1 MTHIALIR
9 RLSAG
14 NRKVKYGFIS
24 PFCNPLNISPDSK
37 RERDDNYLNNSRNND
52 RLQPSRT
59 FHATPKKEILPLIA
73 IGAGVVGMYSFR
85 ALKRMDHEWEEY
97 QEELAEYNLE
107 HGASGTGSPSS
118 QGNSLENNIFSGG
131 KMAID
136 LGTLNIRVAHR
147 SSSSDNEKPNVI
159 VNREGSR
166 STPNH
171 ILFDTDGSFVTGTL
185 ASGKFYERSNSN
197 TPVVNVGQLA
207 RSTSRDNDG
216 AVKDLMIEEVLS
228 ACAKNALDQAVGN
241 IRVSS
246 SSSSSCGRWNRAH
259 RHRHRQRST
268 PSLEMVTLP
277 IVLLV
282 IRSFHNKN
290 FPNVPLTCMVA
301 FQPEGPSSV
310 IVGSVRGHTIMVWG
324 WGWG

>member
-1 MTHIALIR
+1 MMHIALIR

-37 RERDDNYLNNSRNND
+37 RERDDNYLNNSRND

-118 QGNSLENNIFSGG
+118 QGNSLEKNIFSGG

-171 ILFDTDGSFVTGTL
+171 ILFDTDGTFVTGTL

-228 ACAKNALDQAVGN
+228 ACAKMHS
-241 IRVSS
+241 IRLLGIPG
-246 SSSSSCGRWNRAH
+246 CH
-259 RHRHRQRST
+259 RHRHRQAQKVSF
-268 PSLEMVTLP
+268 PSIVVVWVVTMFSQFLP
-277 IVLLV
+277 T
-282 IRSFHNKN
+282 HPK
-290 FPNVPLTCMVA
+290 
-301 FQPEGPSSV
+301 
-310 IVGSVRGHTIMVWG
+310 
-324 WGWG
+324 